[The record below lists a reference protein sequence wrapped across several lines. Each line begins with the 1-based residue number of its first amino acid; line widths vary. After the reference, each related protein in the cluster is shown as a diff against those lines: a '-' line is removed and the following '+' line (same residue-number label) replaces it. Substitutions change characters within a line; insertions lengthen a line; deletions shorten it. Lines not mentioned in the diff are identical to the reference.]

1 MKGKV
6 KKKVKKPNKFSTNL
20 NINKKKM
27 LEALERSLGVVT
39 QAAKLAGLDRGD
51 HYNYLKADPVYAAA
65 VLELENVS
73 LDFAESKLFKEVED
87 GNITAIIFYLKCK
100 GKKRGYIDH
109 VENEQT
115 QNPEKMYDAC
125 MAVADAMRVK

>member
-1 MKGKV
+1 VRGKA
-6 KKKVKKPNKFSTNL
+6 KAKVKKPSKFYTNL

-27 LEALERSLGVVT
+27 LEALEKSLGVVT
-39 QAAKLAGLDRGD
+39 QAAKLAELNRGD
-51 HYNYLKADPVYAAA
+51 HYNYLKSDPVYAAA

-73 LDFAESKLFKEVED
+73 LDFAESKLFKEVEG

-109 VENEQT
+109 VETEQN
-115 QNPEKMYDAC
+115 QNPDKLQDALI
-125 MAVADAMRVK
+125 AIAAAMKP

>member
-1 MKGKV
+1 VKAKAKGKKDSNRTTSV
-6 KKKVKKPNKFSTNL
+6 

-27 LEALERSLGVVT
+27 LEALEKSLGVVT
-39 QAAKLAGLDRGD
+39 QAAKLAGLDRGA
-51 HYNYLKADPVYAAA
+51 HYKWMGNDPAYAAA

-73 LDFAESKLFKEVED
+73 LDFAESKLFKEVEG

-109 VENEQT
+109 VETEQN
-115 QNPEKMYDAC
+115 QNPDKVQEALL
-125 MAVADAMRVK
+125 AIAAAMRP

>member
-1 MKGKV
+1 MKGKAKG
-6 KKKVKKPNKFSTNL
+6 KKDSKQTTSV

-27 LEALERSLGVVT
+27 LEALEKSLGVVT
-39 QAAKLAGLDRGD
+39 QAAKLADLDRGA
-51 HYNYLKADPVYAAA
+51 HYKWMNNDPDYAAA

-73 LDFAESKLFKEVED
+73 LDFSESKLFKEIEG
-87 GNITAIIFYLKCK
+87 GNITAIIFHLKCK

-115 QNPEKMYDAC
+115 QNPEKIYEAC
-125 MAVADAMRVK
+125 MAVAAAMRS

>member
-1 MKGKV
+1 MKARAKGKKDSKRTTSV
-6 KKKVKKPNKFSTNL
+6 

-27 LEALERSLGVVT
+27 LEALEKSMGIVT
-39 QAAKLAGLDRGD
+39 QAAELSGLDRGA
-51 HYNYLKADPVYAAA
+51 HYKWMGNDPNYAIA
-65 VLELENVS
+65 VKDLENVS
-73 LDFAESKLFKEVED
+73 LDFAESKLFKEIEAR
-87 GNITAIIFYLKCK
+87 NITAIIFYLKCK